1 MVQQQQESSSQVD
14 PAPLQAAP
22 IGLERWR
29 TPISEILSE
38 IRRGQKPRE
47 MVCLGCAA
55 KVDLV
60 DTVYPVLAEI
70 APAIREKT
78 PINLQPRDDVYI
90 FDTDGQID
98 ITRAQYSLAA
108 LLEPAGCRAVE
119 QDVLAC
125 RPDGAVLLASFTAN
139 PTREAFRDAMLAYL
153 ESAGR
158 AGHRFTLGKGHT
170 VQLSKSTDQQFL
182 MVDYVRSGRGSITG
196 VANNDT
202 ISTIDPNLCHTNWI
216 SVFVSLNNA
225 LNDLLLSGV
234 TQNLTFHPSY
244 DAPTRQ
250 EVQSLKDAIA
260 RYQERFRD
268 LDIRVVDHGPLGFG
282 IKAIGATITGTSVLE
297 VPRNEN
303 LLEGQILI
311 ATRPAG
317 DLAPLTLYLIRQAL
331 EEDTSDLEDLRARV
345 LQQMLVPNVEAARVI
360 ASYLPDKGKP
370 FDPHR
375 HLTSARD
382 MSGPGILAL
391 EELAQD
397 SGRDIYLHNLVL
409 HDPRVADV
417 EMPNPTAGTNGAILI
432 AAHEAVAY
440 SIWRDLEETGHQPWI
455 VGRVGKASDDPT
467 IEIREDL
474 RHYRFLDARGA
485 AFFKNSRWV
494 ACRKGPSPGPGRR

>member
-1 MVQQQQESSSQVD
+1 MVQQQQESSSHVD

-170 VQLSKSTDQQFL
+170 VQLSKSTDEQFL
-182 MVDYVRSGRGSITG
+182 MVDYVRSGRGPITG

-485 AFFKNSRWV
+485 PFFKNSRWV